1 MYKATM
7 RSAWAEINLINLE
20 YNLRNIRAKAGRDK
34 KIIAVVKADAY
45 GHGAVEVAEVL
56 RKSGVDCF
64 AVSSLEEAI
73 TLREAGIKEEIVI
86 FCLVPGICADVVI
99 EYDLIP
105 VISSCESA
113 KAFSDAAEDTGK
125 TATGFIAVDTG
136 MGRIGLLADDAHRE
150 ASLVEIKKIAGLPS
164 FEIKGMISHFACAD
178 CEDQSYSHEQERKY
192 KEFADMI
199 EAEGIDTGLKTFANS
214 AAVMQLPGAH
224 YDAVRPGIILYGY
237 YPSDEVDRSSL
248 SILPVMTIKA
258 EIAYLKDVDK
268 GFAVS
273 YGSSFITERPSRIAT
288 ITLGYA
294 DGLPRR
300 CSGRAHVLINGKKA
314 PIVGNIC
321 MDQCMIDVTDI
332 LGVKIG
338 DEVIV
343 MGSDGV
349 NSILADDIAEAAGMI
364 NYEVVCGFRQRL
376 PKVYIKQLI

>member
-20 YNLRNIRAKAGRDK
+20 YNLRNIRAKAGRNK

-150 ASLVEIKKIAGLPS
+150 ASLVEIKINIICYILI
-164 FEIKGMISHFACAD
+164 FIK
-178 CEDQSYSHEQERKY
+178 
-192 KEFADMI
+192 
-199 EAEGIDTGLKTFANS
+199 
-214 AAVMQLPGAH
+214 
-224 YDAVRPGIILYGY
+224 
-237 YPSDEVDRSSL
+237 
-248 SILPVMTIKA
+248 
-258 EIAYLKDVDK
+258 
-268 GFAVS
+268 
-273 YGSSFITERPSRIAT
+273 
-288 ITLGYA
+288 
-294 DGLPRR
+294 
-300 CSGRAHVLINGKKA
+300 
-314 PIVGNIC
+314 
-321 MDQCMIDVTDI
+321 
-332 LGVKIG
+332 
-338 DEVIV
+338 
-343 MGSDGV
+343 
-349 NSILADDIAEAAGMI
+349 
-364 NYEVVCGFRQRL
+364 
-376 PKVYIKQLI
+376 